1 MSKRCSLQHRL
12 LTLFRTP
19 SATNAS
25 IAIVKDALL
34 DLELS
39 ISIYFEQ
46 SQTDRDQAV
55 ATLGYALHA
64 LSNGDLTVNLRGLP
78 TSFAELESSYNQT
91 LTSMRQMIGGVTES
105 ATNIRTGSDEI
116 AQASEDLASYRDQC
130 RQL

>member
-1 MSKRCSLQHRL
+1 MSPPMHSCSRHCFAGVQAVFPPHRL

-25 IAIVKDALL
+25 IAIVKAALL

-39 ISIYFEQ
+39 ISIDFEQ

-55 ATLGYALHA
+55 ATLGCALHA

-91 LTSMRQMIGGVTES
+91 LTSMRQMIG
-105 ATNIRTGSDEI
+105 A
-116 AQASEDLASYRDQC
+116 
-130 RQL
+130 